1 MLAYLISAYRD
12 PEHLARLIK
21 ALDFNADFYVHID
34 ANVDEAPFRA
44 ALPHKV
50 KFVHRHAVNWGGW
63 NQVAY
68 QYELVKTAVSS
79 GCNYSHLVCLSAQ
92 DYPLWSNSRIHA
104 FFAEHAHEEL
114 MSGYN
119 LTRGNSSIQ
128 RRKVTCVHPFRD
140 LKWHNRWLRN
150 KVIVASR
157 TLLRYMGIRRPAS
170 VMLNG
175 KRCDVF
181 FGSDYWA
188 ITLACARWILTT
200 FDGET
205 ALQRYFSTSFVPSE
219 MCFQTIVF
227 NSPFAAH
234 ALLHTGPYPGLS
246 VLTPLHYIDYGAC
259 IKELTTEDL
268 PKLTERNK
276 MFCRKVVTGK
286 SDALA
291 EAIDRLRAADEAA
304 HSSAAND

>member
-1 MLAYLISAYRD
+1 
-12 PEHLARLIK
+12 
-21 ALDFNADFYVHID
+21 
-34 ANVDEAPFRA
+34 
-44 ALPHKV
+44 
-50 KFVHRHAVNWGGW
+50 
-63 NQVAY
+63 
-68 QYELVKTAVSS
+68 
-79 GCNYSHLVCLSAQ
+79 
-92 DYPLWSNSRIHA
+92 
-104 FFAEHAHEEL
+104 
-114 MSGYN
+114 
-119 LTRGNSSIQ
+119 
-128 RRKVTCVHPFRD
+128 
-140 LKWHNRWLRN
+140 
-150 KVIVASR
+150 
-157 TLLRYMGIRRPAS
+157 
-170 VMLNG
+170 MLNG